1 MKTKIILAVLMIMAA
16 TSAWAQKVPQH
27 NECSDCPRISVSGD
41 AVVHVKPDKIV
52 VNLGIDTWDTD
63 ITVAKQKNAE
73 TLSRV
78 ITAVQE
84 IGIPEDALQTDYL
97 SIDPQWNN
105 LHTNEEK
112 TIVGY
117 FVRNRLTVTLSEVEK
132 IEDLFTSA
140 LEAGVNQIYG
150 LHFQSTEL
158 KKHREEA
165 REEALK
171 AAKEKAEKMSAVLGQ
186 RVGSPIHILEKDIDS
201 WGGFGMAQIQLN
213 DGTGAGG
220 MSPSVVLGKLSIRAD
235 VSVTFE
241 LMK

>member
-1 MKTKIILAVLMIMAA
+1 MLAVLMIMTA

-27 NECSDCPRISVSGD
+27 NECSDCPRISVSGN

-78 ITAVQE
+78 IAAVQE
-84 IGIPEDALQTDYL
+84 VGIPEDALQTDYL
-97 SIDPQWNN
+97 AIDPQWKNF
-105 LHTNEEK
+105 HTDEEK
-112 TIVGY
+112 IIIGY
-117 FVRNRLTVTLSEVEK
+117 FVRNRLTVTLAEVEK
-132 IEDLFTSA
+132 IEDLLTSA
-140 LEAGVNQIYG
+140 LASGVNQIYG
-150 LHFQSTEL
+150 LNFQTTEL
-158 KKHREEA
+158 KKYREEA

-186 RVGSPIHILEKDIDS
+186 RVGIPVHILEKDTNS
-201 WGGFGMAQIQLN
+201 WEGFGMVQMQSH
-213 DGTGAGG
+213 DGAGAG
-220 MSPSVVLGKLSIRAD
+220 EMSPSVVLGKLSIRAD
-235 VSVTFE
+235 VAVTFE